1 VRISKGSRL
10 IRTVDE
16 WFLFAPP
23 KGHAEQWRDYRSAKE
38 LARYWTMR
46 TNADAGE
53 PLKRML
59 LPVFGEVHLE
69 SAVAECE
76 IKIDRFRGTHPN
88 RDLVITARA
97 REGTLCIH
105 IEAKADEPFA
115 DLIGPYY
122 DEGKLR
128 ANSKIPSRIDGLIG
142 NVFGGTL
149 SADRRRLRY
158 QLLHASYA
166 ACLDAERSGAK
177 AAIFVVHEFR
187 SLLSN
192 QTKME
197 SNGRDWSAFLS
208 HFPEL
213 RSLKFVDGNLYGPV
227 ILPPKAAG
235 PRVPLYFGNGALT
248 FIDRHCFLAA
258 FALPSPI
265 VAIPNNPKH
274 LAASDEAER
283 LVSAARVDDD
293 SAFELK
299 LRPERLVEFIGQ
311 EKAKEQLAIALE
323 AAKSRGEALDHV
335 LLFGPPGLGKTT
347 LATII
352 ANELGVGFQQTS
364 GPALQIQGDLTA
376 ILTNLRERQV
386 LFLDEIHRLQPVLE
400 EKLYTALEDYKLD
413 IIIGQGPAAR
423 THVME
428 IRPFTFVA
436 ATTRPGLL
444 SSPLRSRFG
453 ILLRL
458 EFYTDDEL
466 RFVVERSAEVM
477 GVPID
482 RDGAAEIAMRSRGT
496 PRIANRLLRRVRD
509 YAQVRAAGVIDRK
522 TAQAALALL
531 EVDAHGFDELDRRL
545 LRTIIEKYD
554 GGPVG
559 LNTLAAALAE
569 EQDALEEVYEPFLIQ
584 IGFLDRTPRGRVAT
598 RLAYEHLGIEMPRK
612 YGLF

>member
-1 VRISKGSRL
+1 MDVATG
-10 IRTVDE
+10 DE
-16 WFLFAPP
+16 WASASARPRSTTCRSHCPFA
-23 KGHAEQWRDYRSAKE
+23 SAS
-38 LARYWTMR
+38 LR
-46 TNADAGE
+46 TN
-53 PLKRML
+53 P
-59 LPVFGEVHLE
+59 
-69 SAVAECE
+69 
-76 IKIDRFRGTHPN
+76 
-88 RDLVITARA
+88 DLAQSGRS
-97 REGTLCIH
+97 
-105 IEAKADEPFA
+105 
-115 DLIGPYY
+115 PYY
-122 DEGKLR
+122 RFSVELPKQPHLKSASAQR
-128 ANSKIPSRIDGLIG
+128 ASARGAAHPPE
-142 NVFGGTL
+142 
-149 SADRRRLRY
+149 ADRLV
-158 QLLHASYA
+158 A
-166 ACLDAERSGAK
+166 A
-177 AAIFVVHEFR
+177 
-187 SLLSN
+187 
-192 QTKME
+192 T
-197 SNGRDWSAFLS
+197 
-208 HFPEL
+208 
-213 RSLKFVDGNLYGPV
+213 
-227 ILPPKAAG
+227 
-235 PRVPLYFGNGALT
+235 
-248 FIDRHCFLAA
+248 
-258 FALPSPI
+258 
-265 VAIPNNPKH
+265 
-274 LAASDEAER
+274 
-283 LVSAARVDDD
+283 RVDDD

-299 LRPERLVEFIGQ
+299 LRPTRLAEFIGQ
-311 EKAKEQLAIALE
+311 TKAKEQLAIALQ

-352 ANELGVGFQQTS
+352 ANELEVGYQQTS

-376 ILTNLRERQV
+376 ILTNLREKQV
-386 LFLDEIHRLQPVLE
+386 LFLDEVHRLQPVLE

-413 IIIGQGPAAR
+413 IIIGQGPSAR

-466 RFVVERSAEVM
+466 RFIVTRSAEVI

-482 RDGAAEIAMRSRGT
+482 QDGAAEIAMRSRGT

-509 YAQVRAAGVIDRK
+509 YAEVRAQGKIDRP
-522 TAQAALALL
+522 TAQAALTLL

-598 RLAYEHLGIEMPRK
+598 RLAYEHFNIEMPHRPS
-612 YGLF
+612 LF

>member
-1 VRISKGSRL
+1 M
-10 IRTVDE
+10 E
-16 WFLFAPP
+16 
-23 KGHAEQWRDYRSAKE
+23 
-38 LARYWTMR
+38 
-46 TNADAGE
+46 
-53 PLKRML
+53 
-59 LPVFGEVHLE
+59 
-69 SAVAECE
+69 
-76 IKIDRFRGTHPN
+76 
-88 RDLVITARA
+88 
-97 REGTLCIH
+97 
-105 IEAKADEPFA
+105 
-115 DLIGPYY
+115 
-122 DEGKLR
+122 
-128 ANSKIPSRIDGLIG
+128 PSRKPHPKPVIP
-142 NVFGGTL
+142 VRTPE
-149 SADRRRLRY
+149 ADRLVT
-158 QLLHASYA
+158 AS
-166 ACLDAERSGAK
+166 
-177 AAIFVVHEFR
+177 
-187 SLLSN
+187 
-192 QTKME
+192 
-197 SNGRDWSAFLS
+197 
-208 HFPEL
+208 
-213 RSLKFVDGNLYGPV
+213 
-227 ILPPKAAG
+227 
-235 PRVPLYFGNGALT
+235 
-248 FIDRHCFLAA
+248 
-258 FALPSPI
+258 
-265 VAIPNNPKH
+265 
-274 LAASDEAER
+274 
-283 LVSAARVDDD
+283 RVDDD
-293 SAFELK
+293 QAFELK
-299 LRPERLVEFIGQ
+299 LRPTRLVEFIGQ
-311 EKAKEQLAIALE
+311 TKAKEQLAIALE
-323 AAKSRGEALDHV
+323 AAHTRGEALDHV

-352 ANELGVGFQQTS
+352 ANELDVGFQQTS

-386 LFLDEIHRLQPVLE
+386 LFLDEVHRLQPVLE

-466 RFVVERSAEVM
+466 RIIVTRSAEVL
-477 GVPID
+477 GVPVD
-482 RDGAAEIAMRSRGT
+482 QDGAAEIAMRSRGT

-509 YAQVRAAGVIDRK
+509 YAEVRAQGRIDRA

-598 RLAYEHLGIEMPRK
+598 RLAYQHLGIDFPHK
-612 YGLF
+612 PSLF

>member
-1 VRISKGSRL
+1 VDYSKKKAIDLNRG
-10 IRTVDE
+10 
-16 WFLFAPP
+16 A
-23 KGHAEQWRDYRSAKE
+23 KSA
-38 LARYWTMR
+38 
-46 TNADAGE
+46 
-53 PLKRML
+53 
-59 LPVFGEVHLE
+59 
-69 SAVAECE
+69 
-76 IKIDRFRGTHPN
+76 
-88 RDLVITARA
+88 
-97 REGTLCIH
+97 
-105 IEAKADEPFA
+105 
-115 DLIGPYY
+115 
-122 DEGKLR
+122 
-128 ANSKIPSRIDGLIG
+128 
-142 NVFGGTL
+142 
-149 SADRRRLRY
+149 
-158 QLLHASYA
+158 
-166 ACLDAERSGAK
+166 DAER
-177 AAIFVVHEFR
+177 I
-187 SLLSN
+187 
-192 QTKME
+192 
-197 SNGRDWSAFLS
+197 
-208 HFPEL
+208 
-213 RSLKFVDGNLYGPV
+213 
-227 ILPPKAAG
+227 
-235 PRVPLYFGNGALT
+235 
-248 FIDRHCFLAA
+248 
-258 FALPSPI
+258 
-265 VAIPNNPKH
+265 
-274 LAASDEAER
+274 
-283 LVSAARVDDD
+283 VSAGKVEDDD
-293 SAFELK
+293 AFELK
-299 LRPERLVEFIGQ
+299 LRPTRLHEFIGQ
-311 EKAKEQLAIALE
+311 TKAKEQLAIALE

-352 ANELGVGFQQTS
+352 ANELEVGFQQTS

-466 RFVVERSAEVM
+466 RFIVMRSAEVM
-477 GVPID
+477 GVVCD
-482 RDGAAEIAMRSRGT
+482 EDGAAEIAMRCRGT

-509 YAQVRAAGVIDRK
+509 YAQVRGAGVIDRA
-522 TAQAALALL
+522 TAQAALTML

-569 EQDALEEVYEPFLIQ
+569 EEDALEEVYEPFLIQ

-612 YGLF
+612 SSLF